1 MTAHRI
7 NHNNRVGFGI
17 KLNNDMWKCRFAGGE
32 VRLIHKNNLTIFSER
47 PDAHS
52 YMDKRDLS
60 YATAKKLFN
69 L

>member
-7 NHNNRVGFGI
+7 NYDNRVGFGI
-17 KLNNDMWKCRFAGGE
+17 KLDNGMWKCRFAGGE
-32 VRLIHKNNLTIFSER
+32 VRILHKNNITIFSEH

-52 YMDKRDLS
+52 YMDKRELS
-60 YATAKKLFN
+60 SATAKKLFN